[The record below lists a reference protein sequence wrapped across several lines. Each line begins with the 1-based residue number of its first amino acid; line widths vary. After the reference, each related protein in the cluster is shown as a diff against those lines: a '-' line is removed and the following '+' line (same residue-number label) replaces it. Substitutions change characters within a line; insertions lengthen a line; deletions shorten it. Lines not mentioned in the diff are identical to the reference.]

1 MVGCVLAAEPLAGLF
16 ILGHVGLCPRVSGG
30 LLSVFR
36 YIVSMYIYNPVE
48 AQQAAQNSP

>member
-16 ILGHVGLCPRVSGG
+16 ILGHVWLCARVSGG
-30 LLSVFR
+30 LLSAFR